1 MQKLKF
7 GSKGKKTALV
17 EEKDADGQ
25 DEEFGDE
32 NAEDKELGDDDAAE
46 DSAPANA
53 VRMNL
58 REIKQMMPLLYT
70 DNDDVYL
77 SSDDDETEKRL
88 SKQCLSEKAVSSS
101 TIPYDGGN

>member
-7 GSKGKKTALV
+7 GSKQKETELGK
-17 EEKDADGQ
+17 EKDADVQ
-25 DEEFGDE
+25 EDQEFGDE
-32 NAEDKELGDDDAAE
+32 NAEDEEFGNEDAE

-58 REIKQMMPLLYT
+58 RELKQMMPLLYT